1 MRRVLRAIQRAGFRI
16 RLENIRMK
24 KKSAILIVTLLILAV
39 LIRFVQVSLNSG
51 GGGRGAHSPD
61 NKFLALASDFHNQNF
76 LGGTHNY
83 YEFTV
88 EPAGGGQVHHVVMDE
103 PPQGMTGWREDGLI
117 QWASNSLSVTYI
129 FKGGQ
134 LTLEMNQQALP
145 PK

>member
-1 MRRVLRAIQRAGFRI
+1 
-16 RLENIRMK
+16 MK
-24 KKSAILIVTLLILAV
+24 KKRAILIVTFLLLGT
-39 LIRFVQVSLNSG
+39 LFRFVQVSLNSG

-61 NKFLALASDFHNQNF
+61 NKFLALASDFHYQNF

-88 EPAGGGQVHHVVMDE
+88 ETTGGGQVHHVVMDE
-103 PPQGMTGWREDGLI
+103 PPRGMIGWREDGQI
-117 QWASNSLSVTYI
+117 QWASNSLSVTYT

-134 LTLEMNQQALP
+134 LTLEMNQPALP